1 MMPVSA
7 PAAASVTNTENAI
20 DFQVD
25 YKRKYKN
32 LKSKLKFLVYEQE
45 CFLEELRKA
54 QRKLLKV
61 SRDKSFLLD
70 RLLPYEK
77 INDSSGD
84 SDATAS
90 SESDFESNR
99 EGSCTKK
106 KKIANSVSS
115 GTVPV
120 ETPPVTSSNLLRA
133 DTSNMFC
140 NPYPSLLPQNTTLS
154 QVVTPEIKKKQKTT
168 PPPTSSTTPP
178 ITTTTT
184 TKKAIMKTALTI
196 KPEPEPERIA
206 GQMTRE
212 ELERHLESRQHSF
225 GIEKAP
231 AKLPMEIFSNENSDP
246 DSESAQDISGL
257 LADVDDDAE
266 LVIDAPQ

>member
-7 PAAASVTNTENAI
+7 SSAATVTNTDNAI
-20 DFQVD
+20 DHQVD

-45 CFLEELRKA
+45 CFLEELRRA

-61 SRDKSFLLD
+61 SRDKNFLLD
-70 RLLPYEK
+70 RLLSYEN

-90 SESDFESNR
+90 SESDIEINR
-99 EGSCTKK
+99 ESIVTKK
-106 KKIANSVSS
+106 KKTISSSSSSVGSS
-115 GTVPV
+115 AAPV
-120 ETPPVTSSNLLRA
+120 VTSPPSSSNLLGT
-133 DTSNMFC
+133 DTSTLFV
-140 NPYPSLLPQNTTLS
+140 NPSFTNLLS
-154 QVVTPEIKKKQKTT
+154 QNPVLPSPLVTPENKKKTKTAIKKSTT
-168 PPPTSSTTPP
+168 KSSTP
-178 ITTTTT
+178 
-184 TKKAIMKTALTI
+184 KA
-196 KPEPEPERIA
+196 PEPQPERIA

-246 DSESAQDISGL
+246 DSETAQDASGL
-257 LADVDDDAE
+257 LGDVDDDAE